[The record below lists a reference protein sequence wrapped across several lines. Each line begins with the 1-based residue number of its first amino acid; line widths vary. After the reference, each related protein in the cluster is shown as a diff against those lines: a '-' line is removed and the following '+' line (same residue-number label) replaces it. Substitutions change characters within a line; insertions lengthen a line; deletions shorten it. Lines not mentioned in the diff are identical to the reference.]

1 MKMKKCS
8 EIFLLLL
15 IALLTVPAIGLAQ
28 SDLSERLEAIE
39 RDIDNQ
45 DHDFDV
51 VSKAIDDIMWEHKV
65 GDLAII
71 DKVEIVGPPK
81 TKQQTP
87 SETAQGAGNKFRFPA
102 YIFIPQNYE
111 PSEKYPLMVLPHGGV
126 HSNFNTFYVHI
137 IRELV
142 GQGYV
147 VVAPEYR
154 GSTGYGGRMYRA
166 IDYGGIETEDTFA
179 SRNYMIE
186 NYNFIDSERVGIMG
200 WSHGGLHALMNI
212 FDHPD
217 SYQVAYAGVPVS
229 DLVARMGY
237 KTQRYRDLYSADY
250 HIGKT
255 AYEDVEEYLKR
266 SPAWQ
271 ADKLQSPLLIHSTTN
286 DGDVNV
292 FEVKHLIKS
301 LQAADKEFEYK
312 IYEDAPGGHAFNR
325 LDTKMAKESRLEI
338 YEFMNGYLNPPQ
350 PLESLEQMMRVS
362 YKLK

>member
-1 MKMKKCS
+1 MKMKKYFKL
-8 EIFLLLL
+8 ILLPLLVLL
-15 IALLTVPAIGLAQ
+15 IPAIGIAQ

-87 SETAQGAGNKFRFPA
+87 SETAQGAGNKFRFPS
-102 YIFIPQNYE
+102 YIFIPQNYD

-200 WSHGGLHALMNI
+200 WSHGGLHTLMNI
-212 FDHPD
+212 FDHPE

-237 KTQRYRDLYSADY
+237 KTQGYRDLFSADY

-312 IYEDAPGGHAFNR
+312 IYDDAPGGHAFNR